1 MRHWVVLILFLLA
14 LGALRMVGCG
24 DESPCGNCDDGNP
37 CTMDNCV
44 SDELVLCE
52 VAHRCEHPP
61 VTNGTPCGPD
71 TVCVSGVCGENLC
84 EGVVCDDGLECTKDR
99 CNYGDGTCHFQSLCG
114 DDNECTDDAC
124 DAADGKCSHTPVE
137 DGAQCRADS
146 PEPVHWMCEAGT
158 CAAPC
163 DPASEEILQC
173 PIKHHEDEFCCPGIE
188 ECTIEC

>member
-84 EGVVCDDGLECTKDR
+84 EGVVCEDNDACTDDHCDYVDGSCYVTPTMCFDGDDCTKDTCNPADG
-99 CNYGDGTCHFQSLCG
+99 CNY
-114 DDNECTDDAC
+114 
-124 DAADGKCSHTPVE
+124 TPVE
-137 DGAQCRADS
+137 DGTHCFGEFIPA
-146 PEPVHWMCEAGT
+146 PMGTCEAGV
-158 CAAPC
+158 CVAPC
-163 DPASEEILQC
+163 DPASEEIREPSVHPGSVTC
-173 PIKHHEDEFCCPGIE
+173 VAYSDFCVSVRW
-188 ECTIEC
+188 